1 MFTQYINTMKI
12 KILLPLLLLFSIAG
26 FSQSHEEKRAQI
38 KALKVSFLTTELKL
52 TTDESEKFWP
62 IYNAYEEKQYN
73 IRHNKIKPLIK
84 QIGNGALE
92 KMSEKEAQVYLEKF
106 QAADE
111 ELFNLRKKLVNDLKP
126 VIGSVKLIKLKKVED
141 DFNKK
146 LLEKYKD
153 KDKDKE
159 KKD

>member
-1 MFTQYINTMKI
+1 MKI
-12 KILLPLLLLFSIAG
+12 KTLLPILLLFTLTG
-26 FSQSHEEKRAQI
+26 FSQTHEEKRAQI

-52 TTDESEKFWP
+52 TTEESEKFWP

-84 QIGNGALE
+84 QIGNGALD

-111 ELFNLRKKLVNDLKP
+111 ELFNLRKKLIIDLKP
-126 VIGSVKLIKLKKVED
+126 AIGSVKLIKLKKVED